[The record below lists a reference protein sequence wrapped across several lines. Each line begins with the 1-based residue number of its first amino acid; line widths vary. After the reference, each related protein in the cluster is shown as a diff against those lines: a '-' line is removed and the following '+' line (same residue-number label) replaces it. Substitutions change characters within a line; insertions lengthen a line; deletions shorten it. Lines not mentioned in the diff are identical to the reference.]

1 MHTTK
6 AFDTEVIEVTLK
18 PTLQKHAW
26 THLLMLNYLPQ
37 KLVPTETDMVKALVG
52 FNMRLFTYKKN
63 TSFSSVIG
71 TSITLTITVC
81 TASTVC
87 TIKHHSLAT
96 GNA

>member
-1 MHTTK
+1 MDPLAYAQLFATK
-6 AFDTEVIEVTLK
+6 VSTNRNGHGQSFGWFQHEIVY
-18 PTLQKHAW
+18 LQ
-26 THLLMLNYLPQ
+26 
-37 KLVPTETDMVKALVG
+37 
-52 FNMRLFTYKKN
+52 KKN